1 MTVAKRCLSAAGDA
15 LGPPLPSLES
25 CFPPCPLP
33 HVLILLSKP
42 GLLPQPV
49 CVSLLSVHCGLLLLE
64 VAGSLVTLWGQGGE
78 GEFPRPY
85 SCFPFLGHRVC
96 FHGVEAAGGDSECS
110 VPYGSDTE
118 DTKIPF
124 PSSLLALRDSWGC
137 PNTARDAGAGPWAAL
152 TLSFVGMQPAASH
165 PLGASWSPARS
176 TSPPW
181 ASPSCC
187 QSSSQIKSVFSSL
200 HLLPCLALGREMR
213 LWVSLQSQDL
223 GFFFFLS
230 LKMSTPPG
238 LQTLPHS
245 IKVLGFFVNYL
256 HASG

>member
-1 MTVAKRCLSAAGDA
+1 MGTRGGRGV
-15 LGPPLPSLES
+15 PT
-25 CFPPCPLP
+25 
-33 HVLILLSKP
+33 
-42 GLLPQPV
+42 
-49 CVSLLSVHCGLLLLE
+49 SLLL
-64 VAGSLVTLWGQGGE
+64 
-78 GEFPRPY
+78 FP
-85 SCFPFLGHRVC
+85 FPFLGHRVC

-137 PNTARDAGAGPWAAL
+137 PITARDAGAGPWAAL

-223 GFFFFLS
+223 GFFFSSPSKCLHP
-230 LKMSTPPG
+230 LVCKRCLTP
-238 LQTLPHS
+238 LRFW
-245 IKVLGFFVNYL
+245 VFFVNYL